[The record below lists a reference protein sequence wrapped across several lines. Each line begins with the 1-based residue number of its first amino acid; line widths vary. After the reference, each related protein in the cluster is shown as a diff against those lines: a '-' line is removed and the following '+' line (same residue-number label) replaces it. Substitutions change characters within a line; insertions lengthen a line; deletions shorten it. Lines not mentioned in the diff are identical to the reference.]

1 MIAPFYARTTT
12 RLSDMQADTGLALG
26 GAAGARRL
34 SRQGLPVSRNTLL
47 RRVRRLPIPEGPA
60 LEVIGI
66 DDWAWRKGHRYGT
79 IVVDL
84 ERGCPIDVLEDRLTE
99 TVAAWLQ
106 AHPEV
111 KVVARDRAEAY
122 GAGVRQGAPDATQVA
137 DRFHL
142 MQNLADA
149 LEQVLSAHSKDLERI
164 DEKRRQEPIMGAQG
178 SVVAPVPPPPRQP
191 TAEEKAA
198 QRRAR
203 RLSTYE
209 QVWAFRQ
216 QGWSGR
222 AIADHLGIGK
232 ATVTRYLPSSTFPER
247 QGRSDRGKRSLLNG
261 YKDHL
266 VKRWNEGC
274 QEALALFHEIVQQ
287 GYRGSYSTVAR
298 YVQRLGQA

>member
-1 MIAPFYARTTT
+1 MDSLPALWGDFLIFTGVLFDILRKVPDVVWAGVIASFLT
-12 RLSDMQADTGLALG
+12 LSGVKVANRDN
-26 GAAGARRL
+26 ARRL
-34 SRQGLPVSRNTLL
+34 ML
-47 RRVRRLPIPEGPA
+47 RLRH
-60 LEVIGI
+60 
-66 DDWAWRKGHRYGT
+66 DK
-79 IVVDL
+79 
-84 ERGCPIDVLEDRLTE
+84 
-99 TVAAWLQ
+99 
-106 AHPEV
+106 
-111 KVVARDRAEAY
+111 
-122 GAGVRQGAPDATQVA
+122 
-137 DRFHL
+137 
-142 MQNLADA
+142 
-149 LEQVLSAHSKDLERI
+149 
-164 DEKRRQEPIMGAQG
+164 
-178 SVVAPVPPPPRQP
+178 
-191 TAEEKAA
+191 EEKAA